1 MAESKNKNSESNREP
16 RSRALTYSYN
26 FRCRNCFMID
36 GYSEGEKKCRW
47 CGAELYEMDKI

>member
-1 MAESKNKNSESNREP
+1 MSEAKSKSSESGKE
-16 RSRALTYSYN
+16 SRRGALTYTYN
-26 FRCRNCFMID
+26 FRCRNCFMVD